1 MQVTVEIPDEVAAQA
16 EARGVPVE
24 VYVQHLV
31 KQAVPQTL
39 ERDRQRRWTP
49 EETRAW
55 LDELAQFSDEIPPMP
70 GETFSREMI
79 YQDHD

>member
-1 MQVTVEIPDEVAAQA
+1 VQVTVEIPDEVAAQA

-24 VYVQHLV
+24 VYVKSLV
-31 KQAVPQTL
+31 QQAVPQTL